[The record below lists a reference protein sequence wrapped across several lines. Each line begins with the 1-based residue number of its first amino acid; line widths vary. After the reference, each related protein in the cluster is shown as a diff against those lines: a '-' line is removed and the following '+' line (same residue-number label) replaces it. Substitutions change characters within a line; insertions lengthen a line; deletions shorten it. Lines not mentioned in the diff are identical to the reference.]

1 MKVGD
6 LVKARDYCN
15 NSHRMAII
23 VEKPERFNVAK
34 FRYVDNLELGLS
46 TIENLEIVSDAA

>member
-6 LVKARDYCN
+6 LVKARYYCN
-15 NSHRMAII
+15 NSHRIAII
-23 VEKPERFNVAK
+23 VEKPEEFNVVK

-46 TIENLEIVSDAA
+46 TTESLEIVSEVT